1 MVEKSDKQKKAEE
14 LAQELFAGMKPEEMP
29 SADTLLR
36 ALEIAKGAK
45 VRLSPNAVKR
55 FLEKLEKLTGEDVA
69 EKLRLCGWP
78 INDYV
83 CNPCDWKDVCIQC
96 DWEDVCIKC
105 DWNDCLPGPG
115 GTVDIDNPP
124 SPK

>member
-1 MVEKSDKQKKAEE
+1 
-14 LAQELFAGMKPEEMP
+14 
-29 SADTLLR
+29 
-36 ALEIAKGAK
+36 

-55 FLEKLEKLTGEDVA
+55 FLDKLGKLTGEDVA

-115 GTVDIDNPP
+115 GTVDIDHPP